1 MIYSLKYLMGYPC
14 LFSLFFSVCLLS
26 ESYFESISNW
36 GVGKK
41 REEAETGFF
50 LKLVYLEE
58 CSYKRFG
65 LKLEFNLLSFF
76 FCIIR
81 LDNWMLARFL
91 SEQTFYLPWWGC
103 HREQGQTVSCF
114 FHRESLICYD
124 LCKVCGLWCFGIVSV
139 ISVQARIS
147 TS

>member
-1 MIYSLKYLMGYPC
+1 MIYSLKYLMDYPC
-14 LFSLFFSVCLLS
+14 LFSLFFSVCLLP

-76 FCIIR
+76 SVLSDWIIGCW
-81 LDNWMLARFL
+81 LDFFQNRCSIFL
-91 SEQTFYLPWWGC
+91 GEAATENKVKPCPASFTGRAWSAMTC
-103 HREQGQTVSCF
+103 AKSV
-114 FHRESLICYD
+114 
-124 LCKVCGLWCFGIVSV
+124 VCGVLVLFL
-139 ISVQARIS
+139 
-147 TS
+147 